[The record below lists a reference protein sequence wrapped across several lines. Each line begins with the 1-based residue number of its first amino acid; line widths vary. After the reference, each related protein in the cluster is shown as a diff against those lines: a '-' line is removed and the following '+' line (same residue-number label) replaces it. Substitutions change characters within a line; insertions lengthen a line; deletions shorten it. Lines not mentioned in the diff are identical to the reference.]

1 MQHCLVERE
10 KRQTCNKEQV
20 YCQLMASITNVAG
33 FVALGAVVIG
43 IVVRILKQRRLE
55 ELRVARR
62 DKYAPR
68 FIQSPHQ
75 DVQNIRGR
83 LAEELDEIE
92 AVAYENREVAR
103 NQNIQFLRLL
113 VSDLFEEEELD
124 PVQEEQQ
131 RETLLE
137 ERQAWIEENQEGLDE
152 HAALVE
158 QEEIGSGVSIIETIA
173 PEDDDIEERLQREG
187 GKSGTV
193 QISLAW
199 DDYNDLDMHVFCPS
213 GERIYFNNKKS
224 ECGGELDVD
233 MNVRPVSKN
242 PVENVVWTKDAPAGK
257 YKIGVHFYKHHRKRR
272 TKRTTTFRLRVVVHG
287 KSRDY
292 SGTITSGTAMQM
304 VSSFTLKP
312 NNQSDKQ
319 FPN

>member
-1 MQHCLVERE
+1 M
-10 KRQTCNKEQV
+10 TA
-20 YCQLMASITNVAG
+20 MATVAV
-33 FVALGAVVIG
+33 FIALGAVVTG
-43 IVVRILKQRRLE
+43 TVVRIIKQRRLE
-55 ELRVARR
+55 ALRLARKN
-62 DKYAPR
+62 KYAQR
-68 FIQSPHQ
+68 FERPPQQ
-75 DVQNIRGR
+75 ATQNLRGR
-83 LAEELDEIE
+83 QTEDLDEVE

-113 VSDLFEEEELD
+113 VNDLFEADELD
-124 PVQEEQQ
+124 PIQEEEQ

-137 ERQAWIEENQEGLDE
+137 ERQSWIEEHRESLDE

-158 QEEIGSGVSIIETIA
+158 EEEIGSGVTIIETIA
-173 PEDDDIEERLQREG
+173 PEEDDIEERLQREG

-213 GERIYFNNKKS
+213 GERIYFNNKNS

-233 MNVRPVSKN
+233 MNVRPGSN
-242 PVENVVWTKDAPAGK
+242 NSVENVVWTEDAPPGK
-257 YKIGVHFYKHHRKRR
+257 YKIGVHFYKHHKKRR
-272 TKRTTTFRLRVVVHG
+272 SKRTTTFRLRVMVRG

-292 SGTITSGTAMQM
+292 GGTITAGTAMQM

-312 NNQSDKQ
+312 NNPQEGK
-319 FPN
+319 